1 MGNSKKQDAAL
12 LDNSTAVA
20 TTTENN
26 MIAFGDGGSI
36 FNKADLKAVA
46 ENAIVGS
53 SLTGEFYDWEAVQGV
68 PVRMF
73 IIGTRLVESLN
84 EKKKAEGVKERAIE
98 IYVPE
103 DDCTYITGDVVFVNA
118 SLAAIEKQTGVE
130 GSTIPSAPILV
141 EATFKEYKGA
151 ANRQYKNIVVS
162 HLLPAT
168 KF

>member
-1 MGNSKKQDAAL
+1 MGNSKKQDAD

-20 TTTENN
+20 TTTGNT
-26 MIAFGDGGSI
+26 MIAFGDGGTI
-36 FNKADLKAVA
+36 FNKEDLKAVA
-46 ENAIVGS
+46 ANAIVGS
-53 SLTGEFYDWEAVQGV
+53 SLTGEFYDWEQVQGV
-68 PVRMF
+68 PVRLF

-84 EKKKAEGVKERAIE
+84 EKKKAEGLKERAIE

-103 DDCTYITGDVVFVNA
+103 DDATYITGDVVFVNA
-118 SLAAIEKQTGVE
+118 ALAAIEKQTGVE
-130 GSTIPSAPILV
+130 GATIPTAPILV

-162 HLLPAT
+162 HLMPAT